1 MKLSVVVPTLN
12 GRDQLES
19 CLDALATHAPDAEVI
34 VVNGPSSDGTTGM
47 VQDRED
53 VAVLVELAD
62 RRLNVA
68 RNAGIDRASGDVVAL
83 LDHRLTVEPGWLAA
97 LTDGIDDADAVT
109 GPTHQELEAGLTTES
124 VESRTIKGRTVT
136 YFDGGNAAFT
146 VDLLDDIDGFDEY
159 LHTGGARD
167 AAHRLAALDYEVA
180 WEGGMSVRREFSA
193 DGGRAEP
200 DWRWKYRSLAYRLA
214 KNYGIRPTVL
224 RRLAGHSARDAVAAL
239 KDVARGDADPSSWFG
254 NGRDVLAGM
263 ASGLKDGTVA
273 RYRDR
278 SPRRNPNGRSKRA
291 DRAVAV
297 YDYRP

>member
-12 GRDQLES
+12 GRDRLES
-19 CLDALATHAPDAEVI
+19 CLDALAEHAPDAEVV

-47 VQDRED
+47 VQDRDD

-68 RNAGIDRASGDVVAL
+68 RNAGIDRVSGDVVAI
-83 LDHRLTVEPGWLAA
+83 LDHSLTVEAGWRAA
-97 LTDGIDDADAVT
+97 LEDGIAHADAVT

-136 YFDGGNAAFT
+136 YFNGDNAAFT
-146 VDLLDDIDGFDEY
+146 TELLDAIDGFDEY

-167 AAHRLAALDYEVA
+167 AAHRLAALDYDLS
-180 WEGGMSVRREFSA
+180 WQGGMSVHREYSA
-193 DGGRAEP
+193 DGGRTEP
-200 DWRWKYRSLAYRLA
+200 DWRWKYRSLAYRLV
-214 KNYGIRPTVL
+214 KNYGVRPTIL
-224 RRLAGHSARDAVAAL
+224 RRLASHAGRDAFSAL
-239 KDVARGDADPSSWFG
+239 KEVATGDAEPSSWFG
-254 NGRDVLAGM
+254 NGRDVLAGI
-263 ASGLKDGTVA
+263 ATGLKDGAVA
-273 RYRDR
+273 RFRDR
-278 SPRRNPNGRSKRA
+278 SPRRNPNGRSKRT

>member
-19 CLDALATHAPDAEVI
+19 CLDALAAHAPDAEVV

-47 VQDRED
+47 VQDRDD

-68 RNAGIDRASGDVVAL
+68 RNAGLDRASGDVIAL
-83 LDHRLTVEPGWLAA
+83 LDHRLTVEDGWRDA
-97 LTDGIDDADAVT
+97 LTEGIADADAVT

-124 VESRTIKGRTVT
+124 VESRTIKGREVT
-136 YFDGGNAAFT
+136 YFNGHNVAFT
-146 VDLLDDIDGFDEY
+146 ADCLDEIDGFDEY

-180 WEGGMSVRREFSA
+180 WEGAMSVHREYSA

-214 KNYGIRPTVL
+214 KNYGVRPTVL
-224 RRLAGHSARDAVAAL
+224 RRLASHGLRDSL
-239 KDVARGDADPSSWFG
+239 TTLRDVATGDAEPSSWFG
-254 NGRDVLAGM
+254 NGRDVLAG
-263 ASGLKDGTVA
+263 SGTGLKDGALA
-273 RYRDR
+273 RFRDR
-278 SPRRNPNGRSKRA
+278 SPRRNPNGRSTRS

-297 YDYRP
+297 YDYR

>member
-19 CLDALATHAPDAEVI
+19 CLDALAAHAPDAEVV

-47 VQDRED
+47 VRDRDD
-53 VAVLVELAD
+53 VSILVELAD

-68 RNAGIDRASGDVVAL
+68 RNAGIDRASGDVIAL
-83 LDHRLTVEPGWLAA
+83 LDHSLTVEEGWRAA
-97 LTDGIDDADAVT
+97 LTDGIADADVVT

-124 VESRTIKGRTVT
+124 VESRTIKGRSVT
-136 YFDGGNAAFT
+136 YFNGDNAAFT
-146 VDLLDDIDGFDEY
+146 ADLLDELDGFDEY

-180 WEGGMSVRREFSA
+180 WEGAMSVRREFSA
-193 DGGRAEP
+193 DGGRTEP
-200 DWRWKYRSLAYRLA
+200 DWSWKYRSLAYRLA
-214 KNYGIRPTVL
+214 KNYGVRPTVL
-224 RRLAGHSARDAVAAL
+224 RRLASHGVRDAVSTL
-239 KDVARGDADPSSWFG
+239 KDVAVGEAEPSTWFG
-254 NGRDVLAGM
+254 NGRDVLSGSAI
-263 ASGLKDGTVA
+263 GLKDGAIA

-297 YDYRP
+297 YDSR